1 MSDSVWFIISG
12 IILLAV
18 GAVFIGLGWAI
29 WNKQKIS
36 LVHDYQYNRVSDENK
51 PAFCRKIGIGMT
63 VIGTGMLITGIV
75 TMLTG
80 SLLSL
85 IPLAAGLAV
94 GTFLMFSA
102 ITKYNR

>member
-1 MSDSVWFIISG
+1 MSDSVWFILSG

-29 WNKQKIS
+29 WKKQKIS
-36 LVHDYQYNRVSDENK
+36 LVHDYHYNRVSDENK
-51 PAFCRKIGIGMT
+51 PAFCRKVGIGMT
-63 VIGTGMLITGIV
+63 VIGTGMVLSGVI
-75 TMLTG
+75 TMLSG

-94 GTFLMFSA
+94 GTPIMLRA
-102 ITKYNR
+102 IRKYNH

>member
-29 WNKQKIS
+29 WKKQKIS
-36 LVHDYQYNRVSDENK
+36 LVHDYHYNRVSDENK

-102 ITKYNR
+102 IT